1 MPYAEDDKER
11 VRAATNI
18 LDLIGGVT
26 TVKRSGRTYMA
37 VCPFHQEKTPSMS
50 IDAARGLYYCHGCH
64 AKGDIFSFVQE
75 TQGLTFPEALET
87 LARQAGITL
96 AEDPAAA
103 RRRGER
109 DALVEAVRLAVRFY
123 HRRLRES
130 PDAGLARAYLR
141 NRGYDAEV
149 VADFELGYAPAD
161 GDALV
166 RELRGAGVPDRV
178 AVAAQLVS
186 RGRGGSI
193 YDYFRDRVLF
203 PIRDLRGDPVGFGG
217 RVLGDAK
224 PKYLNTRESA
234 VYHKSRLLYGLD
246 RAKTEISKAGYA
258 VVVEGYTD
266 VIALHRAGMPV
277 AVATCGTALGE
288 EHFDLLRRFADRIV
302 LAFDADQAG
311 AGAAL
316 RGDTLETPVRL
327 DLDLRVAVMPG
338 GMDPADLVQ
347 AGRVEELRAAVQQAR
362 PLLRFRIEREL
373 ARFDLT
379 EPEER
384 ARALHV
390 VGPLVGRVSD
400 EIARTEYA
408 RFVAMEL
415 GVELEGV
422 LRAAGDRRARPSPRR
437 AGPASRPAAIDRAE
451 RELLRAILAND
462 DRLQAADVEAGIFQ
476 EGPARAAFQRVEAGW
491 RESAPGAP
499 VPLEARDDEVGE
511 LLLALATD
519 TDPPADPAELLATLR
534 RNAARRRIAE
544 LRRQVEQ
551 LPAGSQEYSDAMRE
565 LIRLEH
571 EKRGSA

>member
-11 VRAATNI
+11 VRAAINI
-18 LDLIGGVT
+18 LDLVGGVT

-96 AEDPAAA
+96 VEDPAAA

-109 DALVEAVRLAVRFY
+109 DALIEAVRLAVRFY
-123 HRRLRES
+123 HRRLREG
-130 PDAGLARAYLR
+130 PDAGQARAYLR
-141 NRGYDAEV
+141 TRGYDAEV

-178 AVAAQLVS
+178 AAAAQLVS
-186 RGRGGSI
+186 RGRGGGF
-193 YDYFRDRVLF
+193 YDYLRDRVLF

-224 PKYLNTRESA
+224 PKYLNSRESA
-234 VYHKSRLLYGLD
+234 IYHKSRLLYGLD

-347 AGRVEELRAAVQQAR
+347 TGRVEELRTAVQQAR

-373 ARFDLT
+373 ARFDLS

-422 LRAAGDRRARPSPRR
+422 LRAAGDRRGRAQGEPGSPQRR
-437 AGPASRPAAIDRAE
+437 IVIDRAE

-462 DRLQAADVEAGIFQ
+462 GRLPAAEIDAGLFQ
-476 EGPARAAFQRVEAGW
+476 EGFARAAFERVEADW
-491 RESAPGAP
+491 RRAAAGVP
-499 VPLEARDDEVGE
+499 VPLQAQDDEVGE
-511 LLLALATD
+511 LLMSLITD
-519 TDPPADPAELLATLR
+519 TDPPADPIELLATLR
-534 RNAARRRIAE
+534 RNTARRRIAE
-544 LRRQVEQ
+544 LRRLVEQ
-551 LPAGSQEYSDAMRE
+551 LPAESQEYSDAMRE

>member
-11 VRAATNI
+11 VRAAINI
-18 LDLIGGVT
+18 LDLVGGVT

-96 AEDPAAA
+96 VEDPAAA

-109 DALVEAVRLAVRFY
+109 DALIEAVRLAVRFY
-123 HRRLRES
+123 HRRLREG
-130 PDAGLARAYLR
+130 PDAGQARAYLR
-141 NRGYDAEV
+141 TRGYDAEV

-178 AVAAQLVS
+178 AAAAQLVS
-186 RGRGGSI
+186 RGRGGGF
-193 YDYFRDRVLF
+193 YDYLRDRVLF

-224 PKYLNTRESA
+224 PKYLNSRESA
-234 VYHKSRLLYGLD
+234 IYHKSRLLYGLD

-347 AGRVEELRAAVQQAR
+347 TGRVEELRTAVQQAR

-373 ARFDLT
+373 ARFDLS

-422 LRAAGDRRARPSPRR
+422 LRAAGDRRGRAQGEPGSPQRR
-437 AGPASRPAAIDRAE
+437 IVIDRAE

-462 DRLQAADVEAGIFQ
+462 GRLPAAEIDARLFQ
-476 EGPARAAFQRVEAGW
+476 EGLARAAFERVEADW
-491 RESAPGAP
+491 RRAAAGVP
-499 VPLEARDDEVGE
+499 VPLQAQDDEVGE
-511 LLLALATD
+511 LLMSLITD
-519 TDPPADPAELLATLR
+519 TDPPADPIELLATLR
-534 RNAARRRIAE
+534 RNTARRRIAE
-544 LRRQVEQ
+544 LRRLVEQ
-551 LPAGSQEYSDAMRE
+551 LPAESQEYSDAMRE